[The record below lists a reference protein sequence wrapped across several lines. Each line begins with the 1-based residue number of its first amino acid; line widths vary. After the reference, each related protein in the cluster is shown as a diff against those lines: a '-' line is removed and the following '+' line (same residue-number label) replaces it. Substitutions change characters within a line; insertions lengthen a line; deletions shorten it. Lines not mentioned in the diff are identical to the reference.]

1 MGRSRTS
8 TLLLLSTALAPTVG
22 VVPALAHHRARLD
35 PTEPLFTQRSFL
47 EKNVELDT
55 TWEHDADAD
64 RVELSPSVTWVFWK
78 WLQLD
83 LEIPTDIVVPDRG
96 ATVGSLDDVTLAVQT
111 LLCCEPD
118 RALDYLS
125 LRLEVEAPT
134 GDRAKDI
141 GGDGAW
147 SASVLPGRLLT
158 IDESLPDLFVQ
169 MELGWSEALRS
180 DAAGGSARTREVDW
194 NLALAQQYLA
204 GRLRPVVEML
214 GTSTVD
220 GDDLGTVVELAA
232 GVWTAPFAD
241 EHWLSPVSV
250 GLGWKWPVTGG
261 ADAELTG
268 LFILEWAFDA

>member
-8 TLLLLSTALAPTVG
+8 TLLLLSTALAPAVAAL
-22 VVPALAHHRARLD
+22 PALAHHRARLD
-35 PTEPLFTQRSFL
+35 PTEPLFTERSFL
-47 EKNVELDT
+47 EKNLELDT
-55 TWEHDADAD
+55 TWEHGADEN

-83 LEIPTDIVVPDRG
+83 LEIPIDIVVPDRG
-96 ATVGSLDDVTLAVQT
+96 PTVGSQDDVAVAVQT
-111 LLCCEPD
+111 LLCCQPD
-118 RALDYLS
+118 QLLDYLS

-134 GDRAKDI
+134 GDRAKDV
-141 GGDGAW
+141 GGTGAW
-147 SASVLPGRLLT
+147 TASVLPGRLLT

-169 MELGWSEALRS
+169 MELAWSEALRP
-180 DAAGGSARTREVDW
+180 AAGAASRTRGVDW
-194 NLALAQQYLA
+194 NVAFAQQYLA
-204 GRLRPVVEML
+204 GRFRPVVEML

-220 GDDLGTVVELAA
+220 GDDRGTLVELAA

-241 EHWLSPVSV
+241 EHWLSPVSI

-261 ADAELTG
+261 ADTELTG